1 MRRRRSAKLGVAIT
15 LIGFLCGSL
24 AAEESGSSS
33 TQTQPLPPVS
43 NPAAER
49 RVIDDIQAG
58 ESATTVKAAT
68 KLYKEGEYP
77 LAAQRFDEAL
87 ATDPDN
93 EQALLFGGL
102 SQLRLDNPEKAYD
115 QLGRFQ
121 QQTKNEELRTDV
133 GRARTILLR
142 EVSERAAKQAVAN
155 ELALRKQPTSPQLVA
170 VATFKNA
177 GTPQFDALG
186 KALAAMLIDNL
197 SALPGV
203 RVLERERVEAL
214 EQETKLE
221 GTGLVEKGTAV
232 RAGKLLR
239 AGRVTA
245 GSHSDWT
252 ASPTHL
258 KLDALLVDVESG
270 KTVAEGKSE
279 ALATEFYK
287 LVPTVATT
295 FATQLQIPIE
305 QLPPET
311 KQKLVEEHTHDL
323 NTVINFGK
331 LLDALDHHDVKEAA
345 ESCKLMENADP
356 NFKLMKKKCA
366 FIPLEWA
373 SVSGLASSLEPVA
386 LAAYATPTVT
396 NYTVPIVLGALA
408 VGGIAGGVV
417 AATSGGGGGG
427 GSNGGAKGNNP
438 PQLNG
443 VGDRTVQTGQTAAID
458 MNCKDPDGT
467 LTSIASGAL
476 PPGGSFQQSPG
487 NPSTGSYKQTTNG
500 NQAGQTFGV
509 SFTCVDSGTP
519 PLSTS
524 RGATIRIVAG
534 PVPTAAPAATPTQKP
549 VQQCVPVPTPC
560 TRGQTNCC
568 SGNCNVNT
576 EFDPE
581 TFFCCSPL
589 GNSCNEASDCCQGRG
604 LSGFV
609 DCGSDSRCCLGI
621 GSDCNVGN
629 DRCCPGSR
637 CQADGNLCQGT

>member
-1 MRRRRSAKLGVAIT
+1 MRRCGSVKLGLVTAVVA
-15 LIGFLCGSL
+15 FLCAS
-24 AAEESGSSS
+24 AAAQEAETSAMP
-33 TQTQPLPPVS
+33 TPPPLPQP

-49 RVIDDIQAG
+49 RVIEDIQAG
-58 ESATTVKAAT
+58 ESATTVKTAT

-87 ATDPDN
+87 AADPDN

-102 SQLRLDNPEKAYD
+102 SQLRLDNPEKAYN

-121 QQTKNEELRTDV
+121 QRTKNEQLRTDV

-142 EVSERAAKQAVAN
+142 EVSERAAKEAIAN
-155 ELALRKQPTSPQLVA
+155 ELALSKQPTSPRLVA

-197 SALPGV
+197 SALPGLQ
-203 RVLERERVEAL
+203 VLERERVEAL
-214 EQETKLE
+214 EQEAKLE
-221 GTGLVEKGTAV
+221 GTGLVEKSTAV

-270 KTVAEGKSE
+270 KTIAEGKSE
-279 ALATEFYK
+279 AFATEFFK

-295 FATQLQIPIE
+295 FATELQIPVD

-331 LLDALDHHDVKEAA
+331 LLDELDHHDVKEAA

-366 FIPLEWA
+366 YIPLEWA

-386 LAAYATPTVT
+386 LAAYETPTVA
-396 NYTVPIVLGALA
+396 NYTVPIIVGAL
-408 VGGIAGGVV
+408 IAGGIGGGVY
-417 AATSGGGGGG
+417 AATSGGGSG
-427 GSNGGAKGNNP
+427 GSNGGAVNGNNP

-443 VGDRTVQTGQTAAID
+443 VGDRTVQAGQTAAID
-458 MNCKDPDGT
+458 MDCKDPDGT
-467 LTSIASGAL
+467 STSIASGGL
-476 PPGGSFQQSPG
+476 PPGGSFDQTPG
-487 NPSTGSYKQTTNG
+487 NPSTGRYRQTTNG
-500 NQAGQTFGV
+500 NQVGQSFGV
-509 SFTCVDSGTP
+509 TFTCVDSGAP

-524 RGATIRIVAG
+524 RSATIRIAA
-534 PVPTAAPAATPTQKP
+534 AAPTPTP
-549 VQQCVPVPTPC
+549 VVPTPTP
-560 TRGQTNCC
+560 TRRPPQCVNLGQSCGSGGPQCC
-568 SGNCNVNT
+568 PGNGICGPANQPTPTAQTVCCLPPGADCVN
-576 EFDPE
+576 
-581 TFFCCSPL
+581 
-589 GNSCNEASDCCQGRG
+589 NSDCCDTFGFG
-604 LSGFV
+604 ASCDGTCFADSG
-609 DCGSDSRCCLGI
+609 
-621 GSDCNVGN
+621 
-629 DRCCPGSR
+629 PG
-637 CQADGNLCQGT
+637 